1 MINEKQEILAT
12 VNTLPDNTTW
22 DDAVYTLYL
31 HSKLQKSKDDIK
43 NGRVMSI
50 EESKERMRK
59 NVRGFTIDKGSD
71 GSKGCPGKAE
81 GVKGGSLLQS
91 VHRFR

>member
-50 EESKERMRK
+50 EESKKRMRK
-59 NVRGFTIDKGSD
+59 KYAKVNLHIAYQVKHAVIKINKLIYPRSLYSCSD
-71 GSKGCPGKAE
+71 I
-81 GVKGGSLLQS
+81 V
-91 VHRFR
+91 